1 VRLQRAFWWMIA
13 AGDSTEDAAA
23 QVCVSN
29 PVGLGGFAC
38 WRHDTDH
45 LAEPG
50 GRCLLFREREEI
62 ALLRV
67 QGHGVRALAHR
78 LGRNPGTI

>member
-1 VRLQRAFWWMIA
+1 MTPI
-13 AGDSTEDAAA
+13 T
-23 QVCVSN
+23 
-29 PVGLGGFAC
+29 
-38 WRHDTDH
+38 